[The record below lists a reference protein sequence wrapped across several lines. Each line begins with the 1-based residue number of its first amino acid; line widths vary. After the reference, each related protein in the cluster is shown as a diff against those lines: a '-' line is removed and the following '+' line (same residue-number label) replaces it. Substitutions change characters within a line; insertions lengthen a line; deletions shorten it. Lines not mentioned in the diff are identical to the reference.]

1 MHVDAK
7 DAEVAGL
14 DSDYCMRVP
23 LLRPWRSLAGAVGSA
38 GAAPADAEPAAAA
51 VAG

>member
-14 DSDYCMRVP
+14 DSDCCMRVP
-23 LLRPWRSLAGAVGSA
+23 LLRPLRSLVGPAGSA
-38 GAAPADAEPAAAA
+38 GAVPADAAPAAAA